1 MQTPETIE
9 VQGLAC
15 TRGERLVFAD
25 VAFQLAKGAVLAVE
39 GPNGAGKTSLLRIL
53 AGFIE
58 PSAGSVCLVSGRE
71 RVREAEERAKLVG
84 WLGHADA
91 ARSQLTPLELLRDF
105 SALYRSAVDVHAALD
120 RVGLAT
126 LASLPCRYL
135 SAGQKKRLA
144 LARLLVCNRSIWL
157 LDEPLAALDTRGK
170 ALASNL
176 IQEHSAAG
184 GIAVVATHEPLNLES
199 FELRLGGQIP

>member
-1 MQTPETIE
+1 MQTPVTIE

-15 TRGERLVFAD
+15 TRGERSVFTD
-25 VAFQLAKGAVLAVE
+25 VAFQLATGGVLAVE
-39 GPNGAGKTSLLRIL
+39 GPNGAGKTSLLRVL

-58 PSAGSVCLVSGRE
+58 PSAGSVCFVLGRE
-71 RVREAEERAKLVG
+71 RIAEAEERAKLVG

-105 SALYRSAVDVHAALD
+105 SALYRSAVDAHAALD
-120 RVGLAT
+120 RVGLAK

-157 LDEPLAALDTRGK
+157 LDEPLAALDAKGK
-170 ALASNL
+170 MLASNL
-176 IQEHSAAG
+176 IQEHMAVG

-199 FELRLGGQIP
+199 FELRLGGERP